1 MPGALGQNQN
11 QLFNRIKRILNQSTM
26 KTNIREKLFSILLMA
41 GGVIILLTISGFSS
55 GFSIVKHNDS
65 KQEASIQSVTSQLVQ
80 APIPI
85 MGQDTIPLPDPDAP
99 EKIEQAELEKEIEVA
114 KMEPMKVLEE
124 VNWEEI
130 KKEMELAQQEA
141 IESIDWEELKK
152 EMEVAKQQAMESID
166 WEELKLDLAETRIH
180 VDSIMQDF
188 DFDFDLD
195 IDMEDI
201 KVEMEEAMR
210 ELEEVDWEE
219 IRTEMEEAMKEFEE
233 VDWEE
238 IRTEME
244 EARKEL
250 EEVDWEE
257 IRTEMENVRI
267 QLDSVHHSN

>member
-1 MPGALGQNQN
+1 
-11 QLFNRIKRILNQSTM
+11 M

-201 KVEMEEAMR
+201 KVEMEEAMK
-210 ELEEVDWEE
+210 E
-219 IRTEMEEAMKEFEE
+219 IENIRRAPATVPGKAIPGPTETPYKPWGTLWTPPQYWIKYEDRTSTAVKTAVAKTF
-233 VDWEE
+233 VTISANRDA
-238 IRTEME
+238 I
-244 EARKEL
+244 KFK
-250 EEVDWEE
+250 
-257 IRTEMENVRI
+257 
-267 QLDSVHHSN
+267 S